1 VSRFCHTR
9 HKSDEIINAKGW
21 ILQIDGTMYEQ
32 LSSRTKRP
40 LVQRERGAASS
51 RGAPDTMRIRQS
63 TFFLAG
69 VSLAVLA
76 AGAAAA
82 QDAAPRASGDV
93 VIVTGTRTEGR
104 TVTQSLAPVDVISA
118 DDLGA
123 HGTTELNQALSYSL
137 PSFNFP
143 LPAISD
149 GTDSV
154 RPAQLRGLAPD
165 QTLMLVN
172 GKRRHVSALLNLN
185 TVGRGAAAVDLNT
198 IPTSAIGAVEVLRDG
213 ASAQYGSDAIA
224 GVINVRLRE
233 AREGGAVT
241 VTYGEHATD
250 VDLPRSSRNVR
261 DGETLT
267 VSGWAGF
274 GLGENGF
281 LTVSAEYRD
290 RQRTNRA
297 DVDTI
302 NNYNLIGGAPD
313 PRELTFDRLNWN
325 HGNGDV
331 RDISVLANAGI
342 PLGNGAELYG
352 FASYQDREARSFG
365 FYRRARDARNV
376 ASIYPDGFL
385 PEIHPDVTDLSVG
398 GGVRGD
404 AGAVAYDFSVVHG
417 RNTVDFNIRNTLNRS
432 LGAASPT
439 EFFAGQLQFTQTVVN
454 AEIDSFLPVIYRK
467 LEWMDREELIKRFVS
482 LEFNRFLEYY
492 RDATD
497 LNVDESRDSWGGYVD
512 LEADITDRLTVSGAL
527 RYENYSD
534 FGDTLNAKIAGRFDF
549 TDNVALRGS
558 ISTGFRAPSLHQSH
572 YTATSTVFI
581 NNVATETGT
590 FAVDSPIARA
600 LGSQDLEPET
610 SINYSLGAVFQNG
623 GFVLTIDGYRIEI
636 DDRILLSENLNQ
648 ANVVA
653 LLPAG
658 VGAARFFLNAAD
670 SVTTGLDIVANYSW
684 DAGNIGSFRATAAA
698 NFTDTELSN
707 IQSTGV
713 LSALTPPPTLF
724 ARVNI
729 GRQETGSPS
738 DKYIFGLDWNRENL
752 GGLIRATRFGDVQV
766 LSNNPALDWTIE
778 PQWVVDIEGSVQL
791 LENTRFAL
799 GANNVFDS
807 YPTQNPTFNAATG
820 ATPFIFNAFSPA
832 GFNGRY
838 VYGRVS
844 VSW

>member
-1 VSRFCHTR
+1 MRTL
-9 HKSDEIINAKGW
+9 KST
-21 ILQIDGTMYEQ
+21 LY
-32 LSSRTKRP
+32 
-40 LVQRERGAASS
+40 
-51 RGAPDTMRIRQS
+51 
-63 TFFLAG
+63 FAG
-69 VSLAVLA
+69 VSLAALA

-82 QDAAPRASGDV
+82 QDAPQPRQTSDV

-118 DDLGA
+118 SDINA
-123 HGTTELNQALSYSL
+123 HGTTELNQALAYSL

-149 GTDSV
+149 GTDSI

-233 AREGGAVT
+233 AREGGGVT
-241 VTYGEHATD
+241 ATYGAHVTD
-250 VDLPRSSRNVR
+250 VDLPRSSRSVR

-267 VSGWAGF
+267 IAGWAGF
-274 GLGENGF
+274 PLTENGF

-290 RQRTNRA
+290 RKRTNRA
-297 DVDTI
+297 DLDTV
-302 NNYNLIGGAPD
+302 NNYPLIGGQPD
-313 PRELTFDRLNWN
+313 PRELSFDRLNWN

-331 RDISVLANAGI
+331 RDVSVMANAGVD
-342 PLGNGAELYG
+342 LDNGAELYG

-365 FYRRARDARNV
+365 FYRRAGDARNV
-376 ASIYPDGFL
+376 PSIYPDGFL
-385 PEIHPDVTDLSVG
+385 PEIHPDVTDWSAG

-404 AGAVAYDFSVVHG
+404 AGGLEYDFSVVHG

-432 LGAASPT
+432 LGDASPT
-439 EFFAGQLQFTQTVVN
+439 EFYAGQLSFRQTVVN
-454 AEIDSFLPVIYRK
+454 ADFVRPVAIDGLASP
-467 LEWMDREELIKRFVS
+467 
-482 LEFNRFLEYY
+482 
-492 RDATD
+492 
-497 LNVDESRDSWGGYVD
+497 LNVAFGAEYRRENYRIGAGEPDSYFGVPGLAAGSQVFPGFQPQNEVNESRDSWGGYLD
-512 LEADITDRLTVSGAL
+512 LEADVNDRLTVSGAV

-534 FGDTLNAKIAGRFDF
+534 FGDTFNAKLSGRFEM
-549 TDNVALRGS
+549 TESAALRGS

-610 SINYSLGAVFQNG
+610 SINYSVGLVLQHE

-653 LLPAG
+653 LLPTG

-670 SVTTGLDIVANYSW
+670 SVTQGVDIVANYSW
-684 DAGNIGSFRATAAA
+684 DTENLGSFRATAAA
-698 NFTDTELSN
+698 NFTDTELKN
-707 IQSTGV
+707 IQSTNV
-713 LSALTPPPTLF
+713 LSSLDPAPVLF
-724 ARVNI
+724 SRINI
-729 GRQETGSPS
+729 GRQETGSP
-738 DKYIFGLDWNRENL
+738 KNKFIFGLDWNRDNL
-752 GGLIRATRFGDVQV
+752 GGLIRATRFGDVEV
-766 LSNNPALDWTIE
+766 LAGNPALDYTIE
-778 PQWVVDIEGSVQL
+778 EQWVVDIEGSVQL
-791 LENTRFAL
+791 LENTRFAI
-799 GANNVFDS
+799 GANNLFDS
-807 YPTQNPTFNAATG
+807 YPTQNPNFNVATG
-820 ATPFIFNAFSPA
+820 PTPFIYSPFSPA

-844 VSW
+844 VTW

>member
-1 VSRFCHTR
+1 
-9 HKSDEIINAKGW
+9 
-21 ILQIDGTMYEQ
+21 M
-32 LSSRTKRP
+32 
-40 LVQRERGAASS
+40 
-51 RGAPDTMRIRQS
+51 
-63 TFFLAG
+63 AG
-69 VSLAVLA
+69 VSLAALA

-82 QDAAPRASGDV
+82 QDAPPPRQTSDI

-118 DDLGA
+118 ADLGA
-123 HGTTELNQALSYSL
+123 HGTTELNQALAYSL

-149 GTDSV
+149 GTDSI

-233 AREGGAVT
+233 ASEGGAVT
-241 VTYGEHATD
+241 VTYGEHATN

-267 VSGWAGF
+267 IAAWAGF
-274 GLGENGF
+274 PLTEEGF
-281 LTVSAEYRD
+281 LTISAEYRD
-290 RQRTNRA
+290 RKRTNRA
-297 DVDTI
+297 DLDTV
-302 NNYNLIGGAPD
+302 NNYDLIGGQPD

-331 RDISVLANAGI
+331 RDVSVMANAGI
-342 PLGNGAELYG
+342 PLANGAELYG

-376 ASIYPDGFL
+376 ESIYPDGFL
-385 PEIHPDVTDLSVG
+385 PEIHPEVTDWSVG

-404 AGAVAYDFSVVHG
+404 AGELGYDLSVVHG

-439 EFFAGQLQFTQTVVN
+439 EFYAGQLQFTQTLVN
-454 AEIDSFLPVIYRK
+454 AD
-467 LEWMDREELIKRFVS
+467 FVQS
-482 LEFNRFLEYY
+482 VALDGL
-492 RDATD
+492 ASP
-497 LNVDESRDSWGGYVD
+497 LNVAFGAEYRRETYEIGAGEPDSYFGVPGLAAGSQVFPGFQPQNEVDVSRDSWGAYLD
-512 LEADITDRLTVSGAL
+512 LEADLTDRLTVSGAV

-534 FGDTLNAKIAGRFDF
+534 FGDTLNAKLSGRFEM
-549 TDNVALRGS
+549 TESAALRGS

-610 SINYSLGAVFQNG
+610 SINYSLGVVFQHE

-653 LLPAG
+653 LLPTG

-670 SVTTGLDIVANYSW
+670 SVTQGVDIVANYSW
-684 DAGNIGSFRATAAA
+684 DTETLGSFRATAAA
-698 NFTDTELSN
+698 NFTDTELKN
-707 IQSTGV
+707 IQSTNV
-713 LSALTPPPTLF
+713 LSALDPAPTLF
-724 ARVNI
+724 SRINI
-729 GRQETGSPS
+729 GRQESGSPR
-738 DKYIFGLDWNRENL
+738 DKYIFGLDWNRDNL

-778 PQWVVDIEGSVQL
+778 PQWVVDLEASVQL

-807 YPTQNPTFNAATG
+807 YPTQNPTFNVATG
-820 ATPFIFNAFSPA
+820 PTPFIYNAFSPA

>member
-1 VSRFCHTR
+1 MRTL
-9 HKSDEIINAKGW
+9 KST
-21 ILQIDGTMYEQ
+21 LY
-32 LSSRTKRP
+32 
-40 LVQRERGAASS
+40 
-51 RGAPDTMRIRQS
+51 
-63 TFFLAG
+63 LAG
-69 VSLAVLA
+69 VSLAALA

-82 QDAAPRASGDV
+82 QDAPPPRQSSDV
-93 VIVTGTRTEGR
+93 IIVTGTRTEGR
-104 TVTQSLAPVDVISA
+104 TITQSLAPVDVISA
-118 DDLGA
+118 ADINA
-123 HGTTELNQALSYSL
+123 HGTTELNQALAYSL

-149 GTDSV
+149 GTDSI

-185 TVGRGAAAVDLNT
+185 TVGRGAAAVDLNS

-233 AREGGAVT
+233 AREGGGVT
-241 VTYGEHATD
+241 ATYGAHITD
-250 VDLPRSSRNVR
+250 VNLPRSSRSVQ

-267 VSGWAGF
+267 IAGWT
-274 GLGENGF
+274 GLPLGAEGF
-281 LTVSAEYRD
+281 LTLSAEYRD

-297 DVDTI
+297 DLDTV
-302 NNYNLIGGAPD
+302 NNYPLIGGQPD
-313 PRELTFDRLNWN
+313 PRELSFDRLNWN

-331 RDISVLANAGI
+331 RDISFLANAGL
-342 PLGNGAELYG
+342 PLGNGGELYG

-365 FYRRARDARNV
+365 FYRRASDARNV
-376 ASIYPDGFL
+376 PSIYPDGFL
-385 PEIHPDVTDLSVG
+385 PEIHPSVTDWSAGAGL
-398 GGVRGD
+398 RGD
-404 AGAVAYDFSVVHG
+404 LGEVSYDLSVVHG
-417 RNTVDFNIRNTLNRS
+417 RNTVDFDIRNSLNRS
-432 LGAASPT
+432 LGATSPT
-439 EFFAGQLQFTQTVVN
+439 EFYAGQLSFRQTVVN
-454 AEIDSFLPVIYRK
+454 ADFVQSIPVDGLASALNLAYG
-467 LEWMDREELIKRFVS
+467 
-482 LEFNRFLEYY
+482 LEYRNENY
-492 RDATD
+492 RIGEGEPNSYFGVPGLAGGSQVFPGFQPQ
-497 LNVDESRDSWGGYVD
+497 NAINESRDSWGAYVD
-512 LEADITDRLTVSGAL
+512 LEADITDRLTLSGAV

-534 FGDTLNAKIAGRFDF
+534 FGDTLNAKIAGRFEL
-549 TDNVALRGS
+549 NEAAALRGS

-610 SINYSLGAVFQNG
+610 SVNYSLGLVFQQG

-670 SVTTGLDIVANYSW
+670 SVTQGVDIVANYSW
-684 DAGNIGSFRATAAA
+684 DTENLGSFRATAAA

-707 IQSTGV
+707 IQSTNV
-713 LSALTPPPTLF
+713 LSSLNPAPVLF
-724 ARVNI
+724 SRINI
-729 GRQETGSPS
+729 GRQETGSPRN
-738 DKYIFGLDWNRENL
+738 KYILGLDWNRENL
-752 GGLIRATRFGDVQV
+752 GGLIRASRFGNVEV
-766 LSNNPALDWTIE
+766 LAGNPALDYTLAS
-778 PQWVVDIEGSVQL
+778 QWVVDIEGSVQL
-791 LENTRFAL
+791 FENTRFAL

-807 YPTQNPTFNAATG
+807 YPTQNPNFNVATG
-820 ATPFIFNAFSPA
+820 PTPFIYNAFSPA

-838 VYGRVS
+838 VYGRLS

>member
-1 VSRFCHTR
+1 MRTR
-9 HKSDEIINAKGW
+9 K
-21 ILQIDGTMYEQ
+21 
-32 LSSRTKRP
+32 
-40 LVQRERGAASS
+40 
-51 RGAPDTMRIRQS
+51 S

-82 QDAAPRASGDV
+82 QDAPAPRQSSDV

-104 TVTQSLAPVDVISA
+104 TITQSLAPVDVISA
-118 DDLGA
+118 ADLSA
-123 HGTTELNQALSYSL
+123 HGTTELNQALAYSL

-149 GTDSV
+149 GTDSI

-233 AREGGAVT
+233 AREGGNVT
-241 VTYGEHATD
+241 VTYGEHATN
-250 VDLPRSSRNVR
+250 VDLPRSSRNIR

-274 GLGENGF
+274 PLAANGF
-281 LTVSAEYRD
+281 LTLSAEYRD
-290 RQRTNRA
+290 RKRTNRA
-297 DVDTI
+297 DVDTV
-302 NNYNLIGGAPD
+302 NNYNLIGGQPD

-331 RDISVLANAGI
+331 RDISVMANAGI
-342 PLGNGAELYG
+342 PLDNGAELYG

-376 ASIYPDGFL
+376 ESIYPDGFL
-385 PEIHPDVTDLSVG
+385 PEIHPDVSDWSVG

-404 AGAVAYDFSVVHG
+404 AGSVGYDLSVVHG

-439 EFFAGQLQFTQTVVN
+439 EFYAGQLQFTQTVVN
-454 AEIDSFLPVIYRK
+454 AD
-467 LEWMDREELIKRFVS
+467 FVQS
-482 LEFNRFLEYY
+482 VALDGL
-492 RDATD
+492 ASP
-497 LNVDESRDSWGGYVD
+497 LNVAYGVEYRNENFQIGAGEPNSYFGVPGLAGGSQVFPGFQPQNAVDASRDSWGAYID
-512 LEADITDRLTVSGAL
+512 LEADINDRLTLSGAV

-534 FGDTLNAKIAGRFDF
+534 FGDTLNAKIAGRFEL
-549 TDNVALRGS
+549 TENAALRGS
-558 ISTGFRAPSLHQSH
+558 VSTGFRAPSLHQSH

-581 NNVATETGT
+581 NNIATETGT

-600 LGSQDLEPET
+600 LGSQDLEAET
-610 SINYSLGAVFQNG
+610 SVNYSLGVVIQNG
-623 GFVLTIDGYRIEI
+623 GFVLTVDAYRIEI

-653 LLPAG
+653 LLPQG

-670 SVTTGLDIVANYSW
+670 SVTQGVDIVANYSW
-684 DAGNIGSFRATAAA
+684 DAGNIGEFRATAAA

-707 IQSTGV
+707 IQSTNV
-713 LSALTPPPTLF
+713 LSVLNPAPVLF
-724 ARVNI
+724 SRINI

-738 DKYIFGLDWNRENL
+738 DKYIFGLDWSRENL
-752 GGLIRATRFGDVQV
+752 GGLIRATRFGNVEV
-766 LSNNPALDWTIE
+766 LAGNPALDYTLSS
-778 PQWVVDIEGSVQL
+778 QWVVDVEASVQL

-807 YPTQNPTFNAATG
+807 YPTQNPNFDVAAG
-820 ATPFIFNAFSPA
+820 ATPFIYNAFSPA

>member
-1 VSRFCHTR
+1 
-9 HKSDEIINAKGW
+9 
-21 ILQIDGTMYEQ
+21 MYEQ
-32 LSSRTKRP
+32 LSSRNTRIP
-40 LVQRERGAASS
+40 HRTDALRSVIQGS
-51 RGAPDTMRIRQS
+51 PHTMRTRKS

-69 VSLAVLA
+69 ASLAVLA

-82 QDAAPRASGDV
+82 QDAPAPRQSSDV

-118 DDLGA
+118 ADINA
-123 HGTTELNQALSYSL
+123 HGTTELNQALAYSL

-149 GTDSV
+149 GTDSI

-233 AREGGAVT
+233 ANEGGAVT
-241 VTYGEHATD
+241 VTYGEHATN

-267 VSGWAGF
+267 ISGWAGF
-274 GLGENGF
+274 PLTEEGF

-297 DVDTI
+297 DLDTI
-302 NNYNLIGGAPD
+302 NNYNLIGGQPD

-331 RDISVLANAGI
+331 RDVSVLVNAGI
-342 PLGNGAELYG
+342 PLDNGAELYG

-365 FYRRARDARNV
+365 FYRRARDARNI

-385 PEIHPDVTDLSVG
+385 PEIHPDVTDWSVG

-404 AGAVAYDFSVVHG
+404 AGEIGYDVSVVHG

-439 EFFAGQLQFTQTVVN
+439 EFYAGQLQFTQTVVN
-454 AEIDSFLPVIYRK
+454 ADFVQSVALDGLAGPLNVAYGAEYR
-467 LEWMDREELIKRFVS
+467 RENFQIGEGEQGSYFGVPGLAAGSQVFPG
-482 LEFNRFLEYY
+482 FQPQN
-492 RDATD
+492 A
-497 LNVDESRDSWGGYVD
+497 VDESRDSYGAYLD
-512 LEADITDRLTVSGAL
+512 LEADVTSRLTVSGAV

-534 FGDTLNAKIAGRFDF
+534 FGDTLNAKLSGRFEM
-549 TDNVALRGS
+549 TESAALRGS

-610 SINYSLGAVFQNG
+610 SINYSLGVVFQHE

-670 SVTTGLDIVANYSW
+670 SVTTGVDIVANYSW
-684 DAGNIGSFRATAAA
+684 DAGDIGSFRATAAA

-729 GRQETGSPS
+729 GRQETGAPK

-778 PQWVVDIEGSVQL
+778 PQWVVDVEASVQL

-807 YPTQNPTFNAATG
+807 YPTQNPDFNVATG
-820 ATPFIFNAFSPA
+820 ATPFIYNAFSPA